1 MPLVL
6 AVLAA
11 LVGGY
16 IWYMRYQ
23 RARDAAEMLVDAAS
37 DVRNAA
43 RRFGFR
49 RKANIHPAESVDD
62 PRLAML
68 SIVAAMAQMDRPW
81 STDLSRNLTVE
92 AQRAFGVDVDEA
104 EEMTVFAK
112 WMSEQSSTYAEI
124 VRRLAKQLGS
134 LGDQGAGKTLAGMVQ
149 TICAQTDGDFSEAV
163 TDALAMVNRHLR

>member
-6 AVLAA
+6 AALAA

-16 IWYMRYQ
+16 FWYLRYQ
-23 RARDAAEMLVDAAS
+23 RARDAAEMLADAAS
-37 DVRNAA
+37 DVRHAA

-49 RKANIHPAESVDD
+49 RKANIHPAESVEDS
-62 PRLAML
+62 RLAAL

-81 STDLSRNLTVE
+81 STDLSRELTIE
-92 AQRAFGVDVDEA
+92 TQRAFGVRVDEA

-124 VRRLAKQLGS
+124 VRRLAKQLGG
-134 LGDQGAGKTLAGMVQ
+134 LGDREIAQNLASMIETVC
-149 TICAQTDGDFSEAV
+149 TKPDGDLSDDV
-163 TDALAMVNRHLR
+163 TDALATVNRHLR